1 MLKTEQRNAD
11 SVNLHNLELEEILN
25 LITRDSYHAVAA
37 VEAAL
42 PQIEAAVKEVIAAF
56 QRGGR
61 LFYVGAGTSGRLG
74 VMDAAEC
81 PPTFGVSKDLVI
93 ALIAG
98 GEKAVASPAEDA
110 EDDVRAGAADL
121 LSYQPGE
128 NDVVVGISA
137 SGRTPYIVG
146 ALQKARLCGCVTV
159 GISNNPKSAI
169 EKIVDVSICL
179 DTGPEVLTG
188 STRMKAATAQKIVLN
203 MLSTCSMVKTGKV
216 YQNFMI
222 NLKPSNKKLR
232 SRMINIVSEL
242 TGLDRA
248 MAEKKLE
255 EHAWEIKNVLEEVL

>member
-1 MLKTEQRNAD
+1 
-11 SVNLHNLELEEILN
+11 
-25 LITRDSYHAVAA
+25 
-37 VEAAL
+37 
-42 PQIEAAVKEVIAAF
+42 
-56 QRGGR
+56 
-61 LFYVGAGTSGRLG
+61 
-74 VMDAAEC
+74 MDAAEC

-137 SGRTPYIVG
+137 SGRAPYVVG

-248 MAEKKLE
+248 NGGEKAGGTCLGDQERFRGGTEMYLIADGRRSPFHIVTGAKRPRSGHFAASELQKYILK
-255 EHAWEIKNVLEEVL
+255 HRCLRAVFFR